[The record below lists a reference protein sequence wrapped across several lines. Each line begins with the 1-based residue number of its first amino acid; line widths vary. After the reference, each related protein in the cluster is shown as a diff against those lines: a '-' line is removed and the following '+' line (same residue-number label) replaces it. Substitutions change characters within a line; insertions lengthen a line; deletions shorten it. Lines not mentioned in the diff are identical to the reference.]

1 MGKFTSIKAQSKNIP
16 TNTNNLQRSISS
28 YSYPLFY
35 VKNNN
40 LSF

>member
-16 TNTNNLQRSISS
+16 TNSLQTSINS